1 MTSPVRFLCLISCLT
16 NLVRTQ
22 HAAPLQLRLLSCV
35 SHIVNVRVVPGIISL
50 ALLIIT
56 LHPAAAQSGN
66 LWQVFLE
73 RDVNETG
80 IDHIIFVD
88 VVTGEESSLRVF
100 GERYTPINDAI
111 MFLDTHTDRVML
123 ATPDGE
129 INAHPF
135 IQPSTAARRIDWLI
149 SDDSVEIVW
158 TITEGGAQIGLT
170 TTTFIANLDGS
181 DARQVFT
188 DGPRNGVRAL
198 PVAFSADQTTL
209 YMDYQ
214 PDGLSE
220 YTAFDQY
227 AGLFAL
233 DLATG
238 DVTMLP
244 GEPGCF
250 CGAGFGAGFLL
261 RLALSAD
268 GNSFD
273 LRVHNIAGEAET
285 TIPALHLSNYT
296 QSGAIIVNSDGTS
309 AVYALS
315 QIEDFGTPE
324 QSVQT
329 VFMLVDLINMTQ
341 SPLTEPI
348 TTFVHPLTWTENDN
362 AILFTS
368 PQIDGTWKI
377 NLDGGRLTQVAEV
390 AYLGT
395 LRR

>member
-1 MTSPVRFLCLISCLT
+1 MK
-16 NLVRTQ
+16 
-22 HAAPLQLRLLSCV
+22 PLLQFLRL
-35 SHIVNVRVVPGIISL
+35 IFF
-50 ALLIIT
+50 ALLTIT
-56 LHPAAAQSGN
+56 LHPAVAQSGN

-80 IDHIIFVD
+80 IDRIIFVD
-88 VVTGEESSLRVF
+88 AATGDESNLRVF
-100 GERYTPINDAI
+100 GERYTPIDDAI
-111 MFLDTHTDRVML
+111 MFLDTHTNNVML
-123 ATPDGE
+123 ATPNGE

-135 IQPSTAARRIDWLI
+135 IQPSTSARRIDWLI
-149 SDDSVEIVW
+149 SDDGAKIVW
-158 TITEGGAQIGLT
+158 TITEGETQARLT
-170 TTTFIANLDGS
+170 TTTFIANFDGS
-181 DARQVFT
+181 DARQVLV
-188 DGPRNGVRAL
+188 DGPRNGVRTL
-198 PVAFSADQTTL
+198 PVAFSTDQITL

-238 DVTMLP
+238 DITMLP

-268 GNSFD
+268 GSSFD
-273 LRVHNIAGEAET
+273 LRVHNIAGEVET
-285 TIPALHLSNYT
+285 TISALHLSNYT
-296 QSGAIIVNSDGTS
+296 QSGGIIVTSDGTS

-329 VFMLVDLINMTQ
+329 VFMLVDLVNMTQ

-348 TTFVHPLTWTENDN
+348 TTFVHPLIWTENNN

-368 PQIDGTWKI
+368 PQTDGTWKI
-377 NLDGGRLTQVAEV
+377 NLNGGRLTRVAEV
-390 AYLGT
+390 TYLGT
-395 LRR
+395 LRNADM